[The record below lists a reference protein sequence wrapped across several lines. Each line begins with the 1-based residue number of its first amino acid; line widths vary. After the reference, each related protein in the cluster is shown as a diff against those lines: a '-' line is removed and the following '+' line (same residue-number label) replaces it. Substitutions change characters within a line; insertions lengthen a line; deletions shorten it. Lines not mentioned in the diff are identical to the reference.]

1 MGTRVDPVMP
11 RYVVTVPSSWSPD
24 RAYSYMADM
33 TNYVEW
39 DRGIL
44 RVTQTKGSGA
54 GPGAVYEVTTR
65 GFGGRDMLLTY
76 ETTEHDGST
85 NVLLVGK
92 NSLLTSVDRI
102 TVTPTGSGC
111 DVTYDARLTFNGILA
126 PLNIPLGLVFKRVG
140 DAAVK
145 GLRKKLA

>member
-1 MGTRVDPVMP
+1 MP

-44 RVTQTKGSGA
+44 RVTQTKGSG
-54 GPGAVYEVTTR
+54 GGEGAVYEVTTR

-92 NSLLTSVDRI
+92 NFMFTSVDRI
-102 TVTPTGSGC
+102 TVAPTATGC
-111 DVTYDARLTFNGILA
+111 DVTYDAKLTFNGLLA
-126 PLNIPLGLVFKRVG
+126 PLNLPLGLVFNKVG
-140 DAAVK
+140 DAAAK

>member
-1 MGTRVDPVMP
+1 MP

-44 RVTQTKGSGA
+44 RVTQTKGSG
-54 GPGAVYEVTTR
+54 GGEGAVYEVTTR

-92 NSLLTSVDRI
+92 NFMFTSVDRI
-102 TVTPTGSGC
+102 TVAPSATGC
-111 DVTYDARLTFNGILA
+111 DVTYDAKLTFNGLLA
-126 PLNIPLGLVFKRVG
+126 PLNLPLGLVFNKVG
-140 DAAVK
+140 DAAAK

>member
-1 MGTRVDPVMP
+1 MP

-39 DRGIL
+39 DRGIM
-44 RVTQTKGSGA
+44 RVTQTKGSG
-54 GPGAVYEVTTR
+54 GGEGAVYEVTTR

-76 ETTEHDGST
+76 ETTEHDGAT
-85 NVLLVGK
+85 NVLLVGR
-92 NSLLTSVDRI
+92 NFMFTSVDRI
-102 TVTPTGSGC
+102 TVAPTATGC
-111 DVTYDARLTFNGILA
+111 DVTYDAKLTFNGLLA
-126 PLNIPLGLVFKRVG
+126 PLNLPLGLVFNKVG
-140 DAAVK
+140 DAAAK

>member
-1 MGTRVDPVMP
+1 MP

-44 RVTQTKGSGA
+44 RVTQTKGSG
-54 GPGAVYEVTTR
+54 GGEGAVYEVTTR

-92 NSLLTSVDRI
+92 NFMFTSVDRI
-102 TVTPTGSGC
+102 TVAPSATGC
-111 DVTYDARLTFNGILA
+111 DVTYDAKLTFNGLLA
-126 PLNIPLGLVFKRVG
+126 PLNMPLGLVFNKVG
-140 DAAVK
+140 DAAAK

>member
-1 MGTRVDPVMP
+1 MP

-44 RVTQTKGSGA
+44 RVTQTKGSG
-54 GPGAVYEVTTR
+54 GGEGAVYEVTIR

-92 NSLLTSVDRI
+92 NFMFTSVDRI
-102 TVTPTGSGC
+102 TVAPSATGC
-111 DVTYDARLTFNGILA
+111 DVTYDAKLTFNGVLA
-126 PLNIPLGLVFKRVG
+126 PLNLPLGLVFNKVG
-140 DAAVK
+140 DAAAK

>member
-1 MGTRVDPVMP
+1 MP

-44 RVTQTKGSGA
+44 RVTQTKGSG
-54 GPGAVYEVTTR
+54 GGEGAVYEVTTR

-85 NVLLVGK
+85 TVLLVGK
-92 NSLLTSVDRI
+92 NFMFTSVDRI
-102 TVTPTGSGC
+102 TVAPSATGC
-111 DVTYDARLTFNGILA
+111 DVTYDAKLTFNGVLA
-126 PLNIPLGLVFKRVG
+126 PLNLPLGLVFNKVG
-140 DAAVK
+140 DAAAR

>member
-1 MGTRVDPVMP
+1 MP

-44 RVTQTKGSGA
+44 RVTQTKGSG
-54 GPGAVYEVTTR
+54 GGEGAVYEVTTR

-92 NSLLTSVDRI
+92 NFMFTSVDRI
-102 TVTPTGSGC
+102 TVAPTATGC
-111 DVTYDARLTFNGILA
+111 DVTYDAKLTFNGVLA
-126 PLNIPLGLVFKRVG
+126 PLNLPLGLVFNKVG
-140 DAAVK
+140 DAAAK

>member
-1 MGTRVDPVMP
+1 MP

-44 RVTQTKGSGA
+44 RVTQTKGSG
-54 GPGAVYEVTTR
+54 GGEGAVYEVTTR

-76 ETTEHDGST
+76 ETTEHDGAT
-85 NVLLVGK
+85 NVLLVGR
-92 NSLLTSVDRI
+92 NFMFTSVDRI
-102 TVTPTGSGC
+102 TVAPTATGC
-111 DVTYDARLTFNGILA
+111 DVTYDAKLTFNGLLA
-126 PLNIPLGLVFKRVG
+126 PLNLPLGLVFNKVG
-140 DAAVK
+140 DAAAR

>member
-1 MGTRVDPVMP
+1 MP

-44 RVTQTKGSGA
+44 RVTQTKGSG
-54 GPGAVYEVTTR
+54 GGEGAVYEVTTR

-92 NSLLTSVDRI
+92 NFMFTSVDRI
-102 TVTPTGSGC
+102 TVAPSATGC
-111 DVTYDARLTFNGILA
+111 DVTYDAKLTFNGVLA
-126 PLNIPLGLVFKRVG
+126 PLNLPLGLVFNKVG
-140 DAAVK
+140 DAAAK